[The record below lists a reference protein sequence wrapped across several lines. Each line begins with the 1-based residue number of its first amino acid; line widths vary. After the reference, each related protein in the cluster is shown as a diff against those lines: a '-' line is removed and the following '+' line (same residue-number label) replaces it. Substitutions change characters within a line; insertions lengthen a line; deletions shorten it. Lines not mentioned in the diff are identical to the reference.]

1 MMLYCAV
8 IMCLLPGR
16 PLAWAESGAAAQ
28 EPSVE
33 VAGEVLR
40 AQRDMPWYDAE
51 NDAIRRIDVT
61 PKGDDRHRQS
71 DWGSEQQVRDEPAGV
86 AAPSFFWNL
95 MQVVAWTALGVLLV
109 ALMWLLVWAA
119 RRLDSR
125 RLTHDK
131 AINRATVDPQRMEE
145 LPMALPLTDQNL
157 LAAARACMAA
167 GDYGLA
173 IIYAYAH
180 QLMELDRHHAIEL
193 RKGKTNRQYLREL
206 RARPRLRAL
215 LHEMMLAFEEVFFGH
230 HTLSRPQFERCWAG
244 LDEFHRQLE
253 QLA

>member
-8 IMCLLPGR
+8 IVCLLSGR
-16 PLAWAESGAAAQ
+16 PVAWAESGAADQ

-40 AQRDMPWYDAE
+40 AQRGMPWYDAE
-51 NDAIRRIDVT
+51 NDAIRRINVT
-61 PKGDDRHRQS
+61 PQGDDRHRQS
-71 DWGSEQQVRDEPAGV
+71 RWASEQQPRAESEELT
-86 AAPSFFWNL
+86 APSFFWKL
-95 MQVVAWTALGVLLV
+95 MQVLAWTALGVLLA

-119 RRLDSR
+119 RQLDSR
-125 RLTHDK
+125 RLTADK
-131 AINRATVDPQRMEE
+131 TIHRATVDPQRMEE
-145 LPMALPLTDQNL
+145 LPMALPVTDHNL

-167 GDYGLA
+167 GDYGMA
-173 IIYAYAH
+173 IVYAYAY

-206 RARPRLRAL
+206 RARPRLREL

-230 HTLSRPQFERCWAG
+230 HTLTRPRFDHCWAG